1 MVDQLVEKKLENV
14 LSDMETRLRSY
25 LEWCG
30 SPAAKLLFLEF
41 MELPGAEP
49 TWWRGE
55 PDSRGI
61 TTYSGGLLD
70 SARNLPVLEAEG
82 ERWVPTGL
90 VWLDSLIRYR
100 VLFDKLKS
108 ECCRLVPKYDV
119 KDDTTGEVVCTVD
132 FAVFWPR
139 VDHKGYI
146 KIAIECDGTSQ
157 RNEEKQP
164 STSQADKRRK
174 LQELGWIV
182 ARFSHSQ
189 ICEQPT
195 RVIEEIHGL
204 AMDMNTHLVRERR
217 CP

>member
-1 MVDQLVEKKLENV
+1 MVNEIVEKKLGNV
-14 LSDMETRLRSY
+14 LNDMETRLRSY

-55 PDSRGI
+55 PDPASMR
-61 TTYSGGLLD
+61 TYSGGLLD
-70 SARNLPVLEAEG
+70 SARNLPVLETEDG
-82 ERWVPTGL
+82 RWVPTGL

-100 VLFDKLKS
+100 LLFDRLKS

-119 KDDTTGEVVCTVD
+119 RDDATGEVVCTVD
-132 FAVFWPR
+132 FAIFWPR

-146 KIAIECDGTSQ
+146 KIAIDCDATSQ
-157 RNEEKQP
+157 HKEEDRP
-164 STSQADKRRK
+164 SKSEAAKHRK
-174 LQELGWIV
+174 LQDLGWII
-182 ARFSHSQ
+182 ARFSSSQ
-189 ICEQPT
+189 ICNQPT
-195 RVIEEIHGL
+195 SVIEEIHGL
-204 AMDMNTHLVRERR
+204 AMDINAHLVRERR